1 MSDLFLRHR
10 ATTRSKEVR
19 RLVLGLAGLLAAGV
33 VWYLPLRPIAVD
45 LLARSS
51 LGCEARRL
59 LIAAA
64 LVQRY
69 PEQSVSID
77 SVVSN
82 CAPWPA
88 TVTWAVTDD
97 APAGIALQPTQ
108 THVLADARLDRLGSF
123 RSYEWTLYL
132 VPPHADRD
140 RDGRLE
146 LTCQQRAVV
155 FRDRRFMIAPPGYA
169 VIRVGEQSNEIAGLI
184 ATWDHPGRGTAQYV
198 LWQDQ
203 DGDGLDELLVRR
215 QTGTS
220 RAGLTRLWGTPETVA
235 VLEWNHPGG
244 VLRPRYLREDTGLAV
259 WSPPDGNPYG
269 FPTDA
274 VVNDIL
280 RELLPP
286 PPDWPEMP

>member
-1 MSDLFLRHR
+1 MSDVFLRHR

-19 RLVLGLAGLLAAGV
+19 HLVLGLTGLLVAGTA
-33 VWYLPLRPIAVD
+33 WHLLRPTVVD
-45 LLARSS
+45 LVARSS
-51 LGCEARRL
+51 LGCEARRY

-64 LVQRY
+64 LIQRY

-77 SVVSN
+77 WLASN

-88 TVTWAVTDD
+88 TVTWAVTDQP
-97 APAGIALQPTQ
+97 PAGKALEPTQ
-108 THVLADARLDRLGSF
+108 IHVLADARLDRLGSF
-123 RSYEWTLYL
+123 CSYQWTLYL

-146 LTCQQRAVV
+146 LTCQQVPIV
-155 FRDRRFMIAPPGYA
+155 IRDRQLTVAPPGYA
-169 VIRVGEQSNEIAGLI
+169 VIRVGEQFNEIAGLI
-184 ATWDHPGRGTAQYV
+184 ATWEYHGPWTVQYV

-215 QTGTS
+215 QTGTR
-220 RAGLTRLWGTPETVA
+220 RAGLPRLWGTPETVA
-235 VLEWNHPGG
+235 VLEWDRPGG
-244 VLRPRYLREDTGLAV
+244 VLRPRYLREDVGLAV
-259 WSPPDGNPYG
+259 WSPPDGEPHG

-274 VVNDIL
+274 VVNDVL

>member
-1 MSDLFLRHR
+1 MSDLFVRHR
-10 ATTRSKEVR
+10 ATARSKEVR
-19 RLVLGLAGLLAAGV
+19 YLVLGLAGLLAAGIA
-33 VWYLPLRPIAVD
+33 WHLLLRPTAVD

-64 LVQRY
+64 LLQRY

-77 SVVSN
+77 SVMSN

-88 TVTWAVTDD
+88 TVTWAVTGQ
-97 APAGIALQPTQ
+97 PRAGKALHPTQ

-123 RSYEWTLYL
+123 RSYERSFHL

-146 LTCQQRAVV
+146 LTCQQLSID
-155 FRDRRFMIAPPGYA
+155 FRDKHFRVAPPGYA

-184 ATWDHPGRGTAQYV
+184 ATWDPPDPWTVQYV

-203 DGDGLDELLVRR
+203 DGDGLDELLLRR
-215 QTGTS
+215 QTGMP
-220 RAGLTRLWGTPETVA
+220 RAGLPRLWGTPETVA
-235 VLEWNHPGG
+235 VLEWDRPGG
-244 VLRPRYLREDTGLAV
+244 VLRPRYLREDAGLAV
-259 WSPPDGNPYG
+259 WSPSDGEPYG

-274 VVNDIL
+274 VVNDVL

-286 PPDWPEMP
+286 PPDWPGMP